1 MSNLSFKVAS
11 IPFLSEDGRWTISFS
26 LFGFGLFLAWQ
37 WMCLSTAI
45 VFPLVSTDG
54 LIFTNISRLVAMLVQ
69 LIALLIF
76 DRALK
81 FTDGRGIPGR
91 ILLYIGAVSGLA
103 GVGFLFA
110 SKLFAE
116 TLFIAF
122 ASVGWVMCGITAAI
136 CTFLW
141 LRIFSVINPQELC
154 LYLSGSIIL
163 GVCIVYILCYL
174 PSMAT
179 TIITALLPA
188 GSLCLSSQARKYV
201 CYKDRIKKQSAM
213 FQKKSKMPKPVI
225 RLLSGIFFYTLIYAA
240 LINPLTTR
248 SGIGLESSGNFMLLP
263 SLLAGVVIIAI
274 TWFSSRIE
282 NLRKLYMIIL
292 PLLVVTLV
300 VFPFVRNVSISVA
313 GFIGTLSFQ
322 LFDIICWVIMSD
334 SAFQNQTPTTRVL
347 IHGRL
352 AYFAAMLL
360 GSAIGYYLAINDLFK
375 DKDLFTQLCLGGV
388 VILVIVTTIVLKES
402 ELFSSSSNNSNE
414 IQPEADAED
423 NPAAV
428 IPKAEEVFQ
437 YKAQLIAQRYNLTQR
452 EFDVFLLL
460 SKGRSNKLIE
470 ERLYI
475 SSHTVDSHVTH
486 IYRKCGVH
494 SRQEIM
500 DLIEQEHVDMQAL
513 GKELL
518 KNKQE
523 QESIAE

>member
-1 MSNLSFKVAS
+1 MPDLSFKIAG

-45 VFPLVSTDG
+45 IFPLLDG
-54 LIFTNISRLVAMLVQ
+54 EILFTNISRLIAMFVQ
-69 LIALLIF
+69 LVVLFIF

-81 FTDGRGIPGR
+81 FTNGRGIPGR
-91 ILLYIGAVSGLA
+91 ILLYIGSISGLIGIA
-103 GVGFLFA
+103 FLFA
-110 SKLFAE
+110 SKLFSMP
-116 TLFIAF
+116 LFITF
-122 ASVGWVMCGITAAI
+122 TSIGWIMYGVTAAI

-141 LRIFSVINPQELC
+141 LKIFSVINPQELC

-163 GVCIVYILCYL
+163 GVCIVYVLCYL
-174 PSMAT
+174 PSIVSI
-179 TIITALLPA
+179 IITALLPA

-201 CYKDRIKKQSAM
+201 SYKERIKKQSTM
-213 FQKKSKMPKPVI
+213 FERKAKMPKSVV
-225 RLLSGIFFYTLIYAA
+225 RLLTGIFLYTLIYAA

-248 SGIGLESSGNFMLLP
+248 SGFGLESSGNLMLLP
-263 SLLAGVVIIAI
+263 SLLAGIVIIAV
-274 TWFSSRIE
+274 TWFSSRVE
-282 NLRKLYMIIL
+282 NLRKLYLIIL

-300 VFPFVRNVSISVA
+300 LFPFVRNVSIDVA
-313 GFIGTLSFQ
+313 GFIGTFSFQ

-347 IHGRL
+347 VHGRL
-352 AYFAAMLL
+352 AYFTAMLL
-360 GSAIGYYLAINDLFK
+360 GTAVGYYLALNDLFK

-388 VILVIVTTIVLKES
+388 VVLVIVTTIVLKES
-402 ELFSSSSNNSNE
+402 ELFSNS
-414 IQPEADAED
+414 QHYDSKTQTDVVTDDSAS
-423 NPAAV
+423 AV
-428 IPKAEEVFQ
+428 IPNAEEVFQ
-437 YKAQLIAQRYNLTQR
+437 CKAQLIAQRYNLTQR

-470 ERLYI
+470 ERLFI

-513 GKELL
+513 GK
-518 KNKQE
+518 KISQDK
-523 QESIAE
+523 ESEIDSDE